1 MISGWMLWTLLVFYT
16 VGSAAAVYDGHWPR
30 FLYFVGS
37 VVLTYGVLMMG
48 RK

>member
-16 VGSAAAVYDGHWPR
+16 VGTAAAVYDRHTPR
-30 FLYFVGS
+30 ALYFAGS